1 MIYLNENDPINNNSD
16 SSKDKE
22 KQRRT
27 KTHKKAPTTVILG
40 DSILKH
46 VYGNVISKA
55 TKFKKHVLV
64 KHFSGAKV
72 GDMKHY
78 VKPTQEKSPA
88 QIVSKRPCCQKRLQ
102 WNSKRN
108 CSTFQIY

>member
-1 MIYLNENDPINNNSD
+1 MKESDHDLSKRKDFDPINNNSD

-46 VYGNVISKA
+46 EYGNVISKA

-72 GDMKHY
+72 VDMKHY
-78 VKPTQEKSPA
+78 MKPTQQKSPA
-88 QIVSKRPCCQKRLQ
+88 QIISKQGLPNKTAM
-102 WNSKRN
+102 K
-108 CSTFQIY
+108 

>member
-27 KTHKKAPTTVILG
+27 KTHKKAPTTFILG
-40 DSILKH
+40 DLILKN

-55 TKFKKHVLV
+55 TKFNK
-64 KHFSGAKV
+64 
-72 GDMKHY
+72 
-78 VKPTQEKSPA
+78 T
-88 QIVSKRPCCQKRLQ
+88 RPCK
-102 WNSKRN
+102 
-108 CSTFQIY
+108 TFVCC